1 MIITFLI
8 TAILL
13 TLSPG
18 PDILYVLSLSLKSGA
33 KKGMFLAFGL
43 VTGII
48 IHTSLLAF
56 GFSAI
61 INQNPIIFNSIKWLG
76 ATYLFYLAF
85 RTYQAES
92 KINITT
98 TKNSNES
105 SISLIKRGF
114 LMNVLN
120 PKVTLFFLSFF
131 PKFIETDQNTIIA
144 TYKLGFLFMFQAFI
158 IFSIVAFLA
167 EKLKHKIDNPSF
179 HVFIK
184 WFQIVVLIGIGIF
197 VLL

>member
-1 MIITFLI
+1 MILSFLI

-33 KKGMFLAFGL
+33 KKGILLALGL
-43 VTGII
+43 VSGII

-76 ATYLFYLAF
+76 AIYLFYLAF
-85 RTYQAES
+85 KTYQEES
-92 KINITT
+92 KISIDT
-98 TKNSNES
+98 TKNSNEPP
-105 SISLIKRGF
+105 IALIKRGF

-131 PKFIETDQNTIIA
+131 PKFIETNQNTITA
-144 TYKLGFLFMFQAFI
+144 TYKLGLIFMFQAFI
-158 IFSIVAFLA
+158 LFSIVAFLA
-167 EKLKHKIDNPSF
+167 EKLKYKIDNTSF
-179 HVFIK
+179 NLFIK